1 MTRSTTNAEPAPP
14 PDAVPARE
22 YQGGQLTHL
31 IVTGRGCAGEL
42 NDPRALARTCTEAAD
57 SAGLRIVA
65 EAQYSFTPHGAT
77 VALIL
82 AQSHLVVSTWP
93 EHRLAVADIA
103 ICGPRATALRA
114 WRMLTTFL
122 KPASRHVEECVIQ
135 LGADEVS
142 AND

>member
-1 MTRSTTNAEPAPP
+1 MTQPTTNTEPAL
-14 PDAVPARE
+14 A

-31 IVTGRGCAGEL
+31 IVTGRGCTGEL
-42 NDPRALARTCTEAAD
+42 NDPRALARTCTEAANA
-57 SAGLRIVA
+57 AGLRIVA
-65 EAQYSFTPHGAT
+65 DAQYSFTPHGAT

-103 ICGPRATALRA
+103 ICGPRATALYL

-122 KPASRHVEECVIQ
+122 KPASRHVDECVIA
-135 LGADEVS
+135 LTADEVS
-142 AND
+142 PNE